1 MQQVAHRQTN
11 DEEEECDDEVLAAK
25 DAPARRIEGTSRR
38 VRAAS
43 SVSVMNS
50 AVSAKSKPA
59 ICVGISDPASTP
71 TSPDSSHVR
80 WNVTCIASSRGFVQP
95 FGRAAVSA

>member
-1 MQQVAHRQTN
+1 MRCWPGATTM
-11 DEEEECDDEVLAAK
+11 ATAK
-25 DAPARRIEGTSRR
+25 DAPARRIEGSSRH

-50 AVSAKSKPA
+50 AVSAKSRPA